1 MAVPGGLSNP
11 SLTPVPFPAGSI
23 LQVVQLSGIYPDS
36 KTFPDKPTVYNA
48 SVTNEAF
55 EALPENATVGDIENF
70 VETYFVSDGVE
81 GTSVYDDPELITLS
95 LLFPQLQRGE
105 GLEISPAEIQ
115 NFTETPAILDNV
127 EDPLYNG
134 FVSIVNGYWTLLVR

>member
-11 SLTPVPFPAGSI
+11 SLTPVPFPAGAI

-81 GTSVYDDPELITLS
+81 CTSVYNDPELITLS
-95 LLFPQLQRGE
+95 LL
-105 GLEISPAEIQ
+105 S
-115 NFTETPAILDNV
+115 LDYS
-127 EDPLYNG
+127 EARDWKSHRPR
-134 FVSIVNGYWTLLVR
+134 SRTLPRLLLSLTT